1 MNEIQTVRTPDII
14 GSEIRS
20 LTSQAKTMTLW
31 FGIEIGRRLT
41 EAKALLE
48 HGQWLPYLKEQT
60 EFSQSSASRLMTLY
74 REYGAAQTSLFG
86 AESNYPTLN
95 NLSISNALRLLAVP
109 EEEREEFAAEHDVE
123 HMSARE
129 LDELI
134 KAREAAEARAEQAE
148 NALRQ
153 ADEGAAL
160 RAAEWQE
167 KIDAA
172 KSAESDA
179 KELLKELKDKLAAA
193 EAASRRAADELEE
206 LRSRPVEVAVEVD
219 EEAVK
224 EAETKARAASD
235 AEWAEKYAKLN
246 AELSDA
252 NAKAEKLKAKAEK
265 LKAKVKKAEEAQA
278 AAAEELDKAR
288 RQTKLSDPN
297 TAVFKQIFES
307 LQEDFNKLH
316 GCLLKIR
323 ASDADTAQ
331 KLGKA
336 VQALVEKMQ
345 GALNE

>member
-1 MNEIQTVRTPDII
+1 MNEIQTVRTPEII
-14 GSEIRS
+14 GSEIRQ
-20 LTSQAKTMTLW
+20 LTHQARTVTLW
-31 FGIEIGRRLT
+31 FGIEIGRRLV
-41 EAKALLE
+41 EAKE
-48 HGQWLPYLKEQT
+48 MMGHGEWLPYLKAQT
-60 EFSQSSASRLMTLY
+60 EFSQSTANRFMTLFK
-74 REYGAAQTSLFG
+74 EYGSAQSSLFG

-206 LRSRPVEVAVEVD
+206 LRNRPVEVAVEVD

-252 NAKAEKLKAKAEK
+252 NAKAEK

>member
-14 GSEIRS
+14 GSEIRQ
-20 LTSQAKTMTLW
+20 LTHQARTVTLW
-31 FGIEIGRRLT
+31 FGIEIGRRLV
-41 EAKALLE
+41 EAKE
-48 HGQWLPYLKEQT
+48 MMGHGEWLPYLKEQT
-60 EFSQSSASRLMTLY
+60 EFSQSTANRFMTLFK
-74 REYGAAQTSLFG
+74 EYGSAQSSLFG

-179 KELLKELKDKLAAA
+179 KELLKELKDKLADA

-224 EAETKARAASD
+224 EAEIKARAASD

-252 NAKAEKLKAKAEK
+252 NAKAEK